1 MAKAELDQVM
11 DQLSIGVAIC
21 DRESFFFL
29 EANTL
34 IRQWFGLDGNSNS
47 NSNSFPSFL
56 IESDQKR
63 FFKAIEKKRIFR
75 YKGTYRV
82 NARETTVEFQ
92 VKEVQLKGSEPV
104 LLIQGIVNESEQTT
118 QLLIRS
124 HDAMLARSNALLIEE
139 KEKVDEANRAKSSFL
154 ATISH
159 ELKTPLNAIV
169 GFIHVL
175 SRRLDNEDHLKLVN
189 KVSHASKTLALI
201 IEDILQVADMDS
213 NNNAKICATR
223 TEAKSI
229 LEAANN
235 YYALLGSKK
244 SIEFHSEISPEIPEY
259 ICIDG
264 KRLKQAVFHLLNN
277 AYKFTESGR
286 IGLEVD
292 LADDGGAIIIC
303 VTDTGIGIS
312 EAFKPD
318 MYKSFTQEDSSS
330 TRRYG
335 GTGIGLSICYST
347 AKYMGGKIMCSS
359 EQGVGTRIVMEFPF
373 EEADQFSLY

>member
-1 MAKAELDQVM
+1 M

-21 DRESFFFL
+21 DRENFFFL

-34 IRQWFGLDGNSNS
+34 VRQWFDLDDNPAC
-47 NSNSFPSFL
+47 FPSFL
-56 IESDQKR
+56 AEVDQKR

-82 NARETTVEFQ
+82 NSRETTVEFQ
-92 VKEVQLKGSEPV
+92 VKQIQLQGSDPV
-104 LLIQGIVNESEQTT
+104 VLIQGIVNESEQTT

-124 HDAMLARSNALLIEE
+124 HDAMLARANALLIEE
-139 KEKVDEANRAKSSFL
+139 KEKVEEANRAKSSFL

-159 ELKTPLNAIV
+159 ELKTPLNAII

-175 SRRLDNEDHLKLVN
+175 SKRLDNEGHLKLVD
-189 KVSHASKTLALI
+189 KVSCASKSLALI

-213 NNNAKICATR
+213 HNNAKICSTR
-223 TEAKSI
+223 TETKSI
-229 LEAANN
+229 LDAANN

-244 SIEFHSEISPEIPEY
+244 EIEFHSEVSPEIPEY
-259 ICIDG
+259 IFIDG
-264 KRLKQAVFHLLNN
+264 KRLKQAMFHLLSN

-286 IGLEVD
+286 VGLEID
-292 LADDGGAIIIC
+292 LADEGGAIIIC

-373 EEADQFSLY
+373 EETDQFSLY